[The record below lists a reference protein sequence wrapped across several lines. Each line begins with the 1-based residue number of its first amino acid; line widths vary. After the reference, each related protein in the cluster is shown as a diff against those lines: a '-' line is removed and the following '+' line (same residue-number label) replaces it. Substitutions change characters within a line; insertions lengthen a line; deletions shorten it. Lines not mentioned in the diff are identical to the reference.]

1 MPPAHDEVIKDTK
14 AVRLSGSTNWLVA
27 DGDDL
32 YVGTDRSVSD
42 EANLYT
48 LSEGDRLTRTSSS
61 WVISEGTTYLRKVIR
76 PVPYLGDLADVEAQD
91 AEAGDVLAVAED
103 GTWELTQLPDGEAGW
118 SLPREVETVTFEEEE
133 DTYDLSASDAGKVL
147 LLSSADAQ
155 IVSIGEDATFEE
167 GQEAI
172 VIQNGEGDLS
182 FAAAD
187 EVVVNSGPG
196 LEALG
201 IYAVITVLCVGEG
214 EFVLHGDL
222 TSTEEV

>member
-91 AEAGDVLAVAED
+91 AAEGDVLAFD
-103 GTWELTQLPDGEAGW
+103 GTSAWTLSPNAQSRT
-118 SLPREVETVTFEEEE
+118 VETVTFEEEE

-147 LLSSADAQ
+147 LLSSADPQ

-172 VIQNGEGDLS
+172 VVQNGEGALS

-201 IYAVITVLCVGEG
+201 IYAVVTVLCVGEG